1 MPDYLKLF
9 LAKRL
14 NRNDHNPFINR
25 FLNNEKNDGNSRY
38 EDLLAFYGEDK
49 KVKEEAIEVVEEETP
64 VEIVEEVKEKT
75 PVEVVE
81 EVKEPK
87 RRGRPAK
94 SFPSE

>member
-38 EDLLAFYGEDK
+38 DDLLAFYGEDN
-49 KVKEEAIEVVEEETP
+49 KVKEEVVEEE
-64 VEIVEEVKEKT
+64 T